1 MTAETSSSPADGEH
15 SRPLR
20 TALICSES
28 SLVDH
33 RLLAAQLAAGSE
45 LTGILLIRN
54 SPRQRGARFR
64 REWKRSGWRLL
75 DVLAFRV
82 FYNLRLAARDRAW
95 IRTRTTEELERLPA
109 PPIVPVHETE
119 DPNSENARE
128 FLASLG
134 ADAALAACKTI
145 LRPEIFAIPAQ
156 GTFVVHPGICP
167 EYRNAHGCFWA
178 LARRDLGRVGAT
190 LLRIDEGVDTGP
202 VYAYYEAEFDDREDS
217 HVMVQFRVV
226 CDHLRSV
233 LEDMKRACAGE
244 LAPLDVSGRTSRAWG
259 QPRLSDY
266 ARWKLAARRN
276 RS

>member
-1 MTAETSSSPADGEH
+1 
-15 SRPLR
+15 
-20 TALICSES
+20 
-28 SLVDH
+28 VDR

-54 SPRQRGARFR
+54 SPRQRRARLR

-82 FYNLRLAARDRAW
+82 FYNLRLAAGDRAW
-95 IRTRTTEELERLPA
+95 IRTRTTKELEQLPS
-109 PPIVPVHETE
+109 PPNVPVHETD
-119 DPNSENARE
+119 DPNSEKARE

-145 LRPEIFAIPAQ
+145 LRPETFGIPAQ

-190 LLRIDEGVDTGP
+190 LLRIDKGVDTGP
-202 VYAYYEAEFDDREDS
+202 VYAYYNAEFNDREDS
-217 HVMVQFRVV
+217 HVVVQFRVV
-226 CDHLRSV
+226 CDHLPSV
-233 LEDMKRACAGE
+233 LKDMKRACAGE
-244 LAPLDVSGRTSRAWG
+244 LAPLDVSGRASAAWG

-266 ARWKLAARRN
+266 ARWKFAARRS
-276 RS
+276 RP